1 MTALTEIVSD
11 KTSGAKLF
19 LVKTS
24 FSGLMGSIKGG
35 LKELDVTPE
44 IALERSALTQAAY
57 RAACE
62 KGDSTASMRV
72 TNVAVLTAKRCWC
85 ASPSGSRIRRCV
97 TTTTWA

>member
-1 MTALTEIVSD
+1 M
-11 KTSGAKLF
+11 
-19 LVKTS
+19 KTS

-72 TNVAVLTAKRCWC
+72 TNVAVLEPAADAGALRHP
-85 ASPSGSRIRRCV
+85 AAGFG
-97 TTTTWA
+97 AA